1 MCIFFFLKGLQFYQF
16 ISKQV
21 IITHWILSSVFCNC
35 DILKSTY
42 LQMFNIYFSFLKI
55 IKHICYKILPE
66 KRKCKYASMQIPFC
80 ICLILQF
87 FLTNEQWIQY
97 ATSTSIF
104 RCYWLRVQY
113 LLYVFMSYQSTA
125 ARSQVTCRIE
135 CNLIELCFSVSIL
148 SFLDRCILIYV

>member
-1 MCIFFFLKGLQFYQF
+1 
-16 ISKQV
+16 
-21 IITHWILSSVFCNC
+21 
-35 DILKSTY
+35 
-42 LQMFNIYFSFLKI
+42 MFNIYFSFLKI

-87 FLTNEQWIQY
+87 FLSNEQWIQY

-113 LLYVFMSYQSTA
+113 LLYAYMSYQSTA

-148 SFLDRCILIYV
+148 SFLDRCILILCLNITQVCHHTNFVQFNFCFHSLKFNKQ